1 MNNNIYYIIGL
12 LILFNIMNNDN
23 NTNKFI
29 FISSF
34 IVGIIAFNI
43 TFFDNND
50 INNIVST
57 IIVFLYINIIL
68 SLLNYSYSNKK

>member
-1 MNNNIYYIIGL
+1 MNNNIYFIIGL
-12 LILFNIMNNDN
+12 LILYNIMNNDN

-50 INNIVST
+50 INNIIST

-68 SLLNYSYSNKK
+68 SLLNYSYLNKK

>member
-12 LILFNIMNNDN
+12 LIFNIMNNDN